1 MFFRLLMES
10 FRRQRRRKMLAGIAI
25 LLGTTAV
32 TAMLAL
38 ATTIGDRIHKELA
51 VYGANIVV
59 YPKADL
65 LDVKI
70 GGVDVK
76 PASGGSY
83 LKESDLAKLKTI
95 FWANNITGVS
105 PELSAND
112 YVASGPND
120 KGFSKGPLPA
130 VITGLW
136 FAHKFGSITTGA
148 PQLHP
153 WWKLQGEWPQQMNS
167 SAIND
172 ASYAVVGSN
181 LAKRMDLKIGDMIFY
196 HADRERFITPLD
208 PKWGYAERFVIT
220 GIVTTGDDTDNKVL
234 LPLSDAQLLIPHANH
249 LALGTLVG
257 NVDGTPIKQQAPIT
271 QPPPLMP
278 SEDLV
283 SRIEISARTKPED
296 AFARVDPDSLSP
308 QQREIWYCRP
318 YANSIAY
325 QIREAIPGA
334 AAEQVRRVEQS
345 EGNVLNRI
353 SGLMWLVSAAAL
365 LAAGFA
371 VSAAMA
377 TAVLE
382 RRGEIGLMRSLG
394 ASKGAIALLFY
405 AETGLLAIFAG
416 TLGYFIGS
424 GLAAWLGA
432 RIFSGDGGSVAP
444 ILNPV
449 LLPVVVA
456 LALVVAIAGSTPSI
470 RSALRM
476 DPSAIL
482 RADA

>member
-51 VYGANIVV
+51 VYGANIIV

-76 PASGGSY
+76 PATGGTY
-83 LKESDLAKLKTI
+83 LKESDLAKLKNI
-95 FWANNITGVS
+95 FWANNITGIS
-105 PELSAND
+105 PELSFKAKLEGSVEQRFLPVQIVGYRFISN
-112 YVASGPND
+112 
-120 KGFSKGPLPA
+120 FSISQETL
-130 VITGLW
+130 
-136 FAHKFGSITTGA
+136 S
-148 PQLHP
+148 LHP
-153 WWKLQGEWPQQMNS
+153 WWKLNGKWPRGGT
-167 SAIND
+167 AD
-172 ASYAVVGSN
+172 ASEVVLGSKLAASLGASIGTDVYLKKDDGNYKPFVLDHETRPRTLIVVGIIDTGDQTDDAA
-181 LAKRMDLKIGDMIFY
+181 LMDLEDVQDFLG
-196 HADRERFITPLD
+196 
-208 PKWGYAERFVIT
+208 
-220 GIVTTGDDTDNKVL
+220 
-234 LPLSDAQLLIPHANH
+234 LPDA
-249 LALGTLVG
+249 
-257 NVDGTPIKQQAPIT
+257 
-271 QPPPLMP
+271 
-278 SEDLV
+278 V
-283 SRIEISARTKPED
+283 SRVEISARTKPED
-296 AFARVDPDSLSP
+296 AFARKDPETLSP
-308 QQREIWYCRP
+308 KDHEIWYCRP

-334 AAEQVRRVEQS
+334 QAEQVRRVEQS

-405 AETGLLAIFAG
+405 AETGLLAILAG

-432 RIFSGDGGSVAP
+432 RIFSGDGGSVEAV
-444 ILNPV
+444 LNPV

>member
-10 FRRQRRRKMLAGIAI
+10 FRRQRRRKLLAGIAI

-32 TAMLAL
+32 TAMLGL
-38 ATTIGDRIHKELA
+38 ATTIGDRIHQELA

-59 YPKADL
+59 YPKTDL

-70 GGVDVK
+70 GGIDVK
-76 PASGGSY
+76 PATGGSY
-83 LKESDLAKLKTI
+83 LKESDLAKLRTI
-95 FWANNITGVS
+95 FWANNITGIS
-105 PELSAND
+105 PELPVQVDGTTPSGELLNAN
-112 YVASGPND
+112 G
-120 KGFSKGPLPA
+120 L
-130 VITGLW
+130 GLW
-136 FAHKFGSITTGA
+136 FDHPLSNDPHAQKTGA
-148 PQLHP
+148 PSLHT
-153 WWKLQGEWPQQMNS
+153 WWKLQGTWPQQPS
-167 SAIND
+167 DGTHDSD
-172 ASYAVVGSN
+172 AVVGAA
-181 LAKRMDLKIGDMIFY
+181 LAAKRNLKIGDRLPITLPP
-196 HADRERFITPLD
+196 ANGITP
-208 PKWGYAERFVIT
+208 GETRSYALRIS
-220 GIVTTGDDTDNKVL
+220 GIVSTGDKTEEQIL
-234 LPLSDAQLLIPHANH
+234 LPLSTAQT
-249 LALGTLVG
+249 LAGLPNAIRRVE
-257 NVDGTPIKQQAPIT
+257 V
-271 QPPPLMP
+271 
-278 SEDLV
+278 
-283 SRIEISARTKPED
+283 SARTKPED
-296 AFARVDPDSLSP
+296 AFARKDPDTLSP
-308 QQREIWYCRP
+308 KDHEIWYCSP

-325 QIREAIPGA
+325 QIGEVISGA
-334 AAEQVRRVEQS
+334 QAEQVRRVEQS
-345 EGNVLNRI
+345 EGTVLKRI

-377 TAVLE
+377 TAILE

-394 ASKGAIALLFY
+394 ASKPAIALLFY

-416 TLGYFIGS
+416 TLGYLLGS

-432 RIFSGDGGSVAP
+432 KIFSGDGGAAEA

-456 LALVVAIAGSTPSI
+456 LALVVSFAGSTPSI

>member
-65 LDVKI
+65 LDVKV

-76 PASGGSY
+76 PASGGAF
-83 LKESDLAKLKTI
+83 LKESDIEKLKTI
-95 FWANNITGVS
+95 FWANNITGIS
-105 PELSAND
+105 PEL
-112 YVASGPND
+112 
-120 KGFSKGPLPA
+120 PLQLA
-130 VITGLW
+130 VTRQAGDSLFTTLAVGYW
-136 FAHKFGSITTGA
+136 FNHNFNSIKTGA
-148 PQLHP
+148 PALHP
-153 WWKLQGEWPQQMNS
+153 WWKIQGDWPS
-167 SAIND
+167 SHGGEL
-172 ASYAVVGSN
+172 VVGEN
-181 LAKRMDLKIGDMIFY
+181 LAKRLGLSIGGNFQIK
-196 HADRERFITPLD
+196 RTPNESTQAPLN
-208 PKWGYAERFVIT
+208 ATVV
-220 GIVTTGDDTDNKVL
+220 GIVTTGDETDNEIL
-234 LPLSDAQLLIPHANH
+234 LPLQDAQSIA
-249 LALGTLVG
+249 
-257 NVDGTPIKQQAPIT
+257 GTPDAVRRV
-271 QPPPLMP
+271 
-278 SEDLV
+278 DV
-283 SRIEISARTKPED
+283 SARTKPED
-296 AFARVDPDSLSP
+296 AFARKDPDTLSP
-308 QQREIWYCRP
+308 QQHEIWYCRP

-334 AAEQVRRVEQS
+334 QAEQLRRVEQS

-353 SGLMWLVSAAAL
+353 SGLMWLISAAAL

-377 TAVLE
+377 TAILE

-394 ASKGAIALLFY
+394 ASKGAIAFLFY
-405 AETGLLAIFAG
+405 AETGLLAVFAG
-416 TLGYFIGS
+416 TLGYLLGS

-432 RIFSGDGGSVAP
+432 RIFTGDGGAHEAVL
-444 ILNPV
+444 IPV

-470 RSALRM
+470 RTALRM
-476 DPSAIL
+476 EPSAIL
-482 RADA
+482 RGDA

>member
-51 VYGANIVV
+51 VYGANIIV
-59 YPKADL
+59 YPKTDL

-70 GGVDVK
+70 GGIDVK
-76 PASGGSY
+76 PATGGSY
-83 LKESDLAKLKTI
+83 LKASDLPKLKTI
-95 FWANNITGVS
+95 FWANNITGIS
-105 PELSAND
+105 PELPLQIDGTTPSGALLSAS
-112 YVASGPND
+112 A
-120 KGFSKGPLPA
+120 
-130 VITGLW
+130 IGLW
-136 FAHKFGSITTGA
+136 FDHALTPDPASLKTGA

-153 WWKLQGEWPQQMNS
+153 WWKLQGAWPQQPLANAADS
-167 SAIND
+167 D
-172 ASYAVVGSN
+172 AVLGST
-181 LAKRMDLKIGDMIFY
+181 LAAKLNLKIGD
-196 HADRERFITPLD
+196 RLPITLPPINGTPRSYTL
-208 PKWGYAERFVIT
+208 RVT
-220 GIVTTGDDTDNKVL
+220 GIVSTGDDTDKQIL
-234 LPLSDAQLLIPHANH
+234 LPLATAQTLTGLPDA
-249 LALGTLVG
+249 VRR
-257 NVDGTPIKQQAPIT
+257 V
-271 QPPPLMP
+271 
-278 SEDLV
+278 
-283 SRIEISARTKPED
+283 EISARTKPED
-296 AFARVDPDSLSP
+296 AFARVDPDTLTP
-308 QQREIWYCRP
+308 AKREIWYCRP

-325 QIREAIPGA
+325 QIREAIPSA
-334 AAEQVRRVEQS
+334 QADQLRRVEQS

-394 ASKGAIALLFY
+394 ASKGSIALLFY
-405 AETGLLAIFAG
+405 AETGLLAIFTGA
-416 TLGYFIGS
+416 LGYLVGS

-432 RIFSGDGGSVAP
+432 RIFTGDGTTAEA

-456 LALVVAIAGSTPSI
+456 LALIVAIAGSTPSI
-470 RSALRM
+470 RAALRL

>member
-1 MFFRLLMES
+1 MFFRLLVES

-59 YPKADL
+59 YPKTDL

-76 PASGGSY
+76 PVTGGSY

-95 FWANNITGVS
+95 FWANNITGIS
-105 PELSAND
+105 PELTLN
-112 YVASGPND
+112 VELV
-120 KGFSKGPLPA
+120 KGVEGTPIQAQATGYWFDHEFG
-130 VITGLW
+130 VI
-136 FAHKFGSITTGA
+136 KTGA
-148 PQLHP
+148 TALHP
-153 WWKLQGEWPQQMNS
+153 WWKLQGRWPHYYPPEEGPSDAIDVAVGSSLARRLGLELGDNLNFDPNAMKMPLHPVAFLTTLGHPQMQ
-167 SAIND
+167 
-172 ASYAVVGSN
+172 VVGIVS
-181 LAKRMDLKIGDMIFY
+181 
-196 HADRERFITPLD
+196 
-208 PKWGYAERFVIT
+208 T
-220 GIVTTGDDTDNKVL
+220 GGVEDNRIVLTL
-234 LPLSDAQLLIPHANH
+234 QDAQHLNFGIAPSGNH
-249 LALGTLVG
+249 
-257 NVDGTPIKQQAPIT
+257 TPDAI
-271 QPPPLMP
+271 
-278 SEDLV
+278 
-283 SRIEISARTKPED
+283 SRVEISARTKPED
-296 AFARVDPDSLSP
+296 AFARVNPDSLSP

-334 AAEQVRRVEQS
+334 QAEQVRRVEQS

-405 AETGLLAIFAG
+405 AETGFLAIFAG
-416 TLGYFIGS
+416 ALGYLIGS

-432 RIFSGDGGSVAP
+432 RIFAGDGGSAAA

-456 LALVVAIAGSTPSI
+456 LALVVAVAGSTPSI
-470 RSALRM
+470 RSALSM

-482 RADA
+482 REDA

>member
-10 FRRQRRRKMLAGIAI
+10 FRRQRRRKLLAGIAI

-51 VYGANIVV
+51 VYGANIIV
-59 YPKADL
+59 YPKTDL

-76 PASGGSY
+76 PATGGSY
-83 LKESDLAKLKTI
+83 LKASDLPKLKNI
-95 FWANNITGVS
+95 FWANNITGIS
-105 PELSAND
+105 PELPLQIDGTTPSGALLSAS
-112 YVASGPND
+112 A
-120 KGFSKGPLPA
+120 
-130 VITGLW
+130 IGLW
-136 FAHKFGSITTGA
+136 FDHALTPDPASLKTGA

-153 WWKLQGEWPQQMNS
+153 WWKIQGAWPQQASNGTQDS
-167 SAIND
+167 D
-172 ASYAVVGSN
+172 AVIGTI
-181 LAKRMDLKIGDMIFY
+181 LAAKLNLKIGD
-196 HADRERFITPLD
+196 RLPITLPPANGLT
-208 PKWGYAERFVIT
+208 PGTPRSYTLRVT
-220 GIVTTGDDTDNKVL
+220 GIVSTGDDTDKQIL
-234 LPLSDAQLLIPHANH
+234 LPLSTAQSLAGLPDA
-249 LALGTLVG
+249 VRR
-257 NVDGTPIKQQAPIT
+257 V
-271 QPPPLMP
+271 
-278 SEDLV
+278 
-283 SRIEISARTKPED
+283 EISARTKPED
-296 AFARVDPDSLSP
+296 AFARVNPDTLTP
-308 QQREIWYCRP
+308 AKREIWYCRP

-325 QIREAIPGA
+325 QIREAIPTA
-334 AAEQVRRVEQS
+334 QADQLRRVEQS

-394 ASKGAIALLFY
+394 ASKSAIALLFY
-405 AETGLLAIFAG
+405 AETGLLAIFTGA
-416 TLGYFIGS
+416 LGYLVGS

-432 RIFSGDGGSVAP
+432 RIFTGDGTTAEA

-456 LALVVAIAGSTPSI
+456 LALIVAIAGSTPSI
-470 RSALRM
+470 RAALRL

>member
-10 FRRQRRRKMLAGIAI
+10 FRRQRRRKMLAGVAI

-59 YPKADL
+59 YPKTDL

-76 PASGGSY
+76 PATGGSY
-83 LKESDLAKLKTI
+83 LKTSDLAKLKDI
-95 FWANNITGVS
+95 FWANNITGIS
-105 PELSAND
+105 PELPLQIDGTTPSGELLS
-112 YVASGPND
+112 ASG
-120 KGFSKGPLPA
+120 
-130 VITGLW
+130 IGLW
-136 FAHKFGSITTGA
+136 FDHALSSDPGSIKTGA

-153 WWKLQGEWPQQMNS
+153 WWKLQGAWPKQPANEAS
-167 SAIND
+167 DSD
-172 ASYAVVGSN
+172 AVLGAA
-181 LAKRMDLKIGDMIFY
+181 LAAKLNLKIGDRLPITLPP
-196 HADRERFITPLD
+196 ANGITPGT
-208 PKWGYAERFVIT
+208 PRSYALRVT
-220 GIVTTGDDTDNKVL
+220 GIVSTGDNTDKQIL
-234 LPLSDAQLLIPHANH
+234 LPLSTTQTIAGLPDA
-249 LALGTLVG
+249 VRR
-257 NVDGTPIKQQAPIT
+257 V
-271 QPPPLMP
+271 
-278 SEDLV
+278 EV
-283 SRIEISARTKPED
+283 SARTKPED
-296 AFARVDPDSLSP
+296 AFARVDPDSLP
-308 QQREIWYCRP
+308 AKQREIWYCRP

-334 AAEQVRRVEQS
+334 QAEQVRRVEQS
-345 EGNVLNRI
+345 EGNVLARI
-353 SGLMWLVSAAAL
+353 SGLMWLISAAAL

-377 TAVLE
+377 TAILE

-405 AETGLLAIFAG
+405 AETGILAVLAGVFGYLL
-416 TLGYFIGS
+416 GS

-432 RIFSGDGGSVAP
+432 RIFAGDGGSPEAVL
-444 ILNPV
+444 IPV

-456 LALVVAIAGSTPSI
+456 LALIVAIGGSTPSI

>member
-10 FRRQRRRKMLAGIAI
+10 FRRQRRRKLLAGIAI

-65 LDVKI
+65 LDVKV

-76 PASGGSY
+76 PASGGAY

-105 PELSAND
+105 PELPTTLQIVRDGGTETTIKATGFWFGHPFGNASAHTG
-112 YVASGPND
+112 VA
-120 KGFSKGPLPA
+120 
-130 VITGLW
+130 
-136 FAHKFGSITTGA
+136 
-148 PQLHP
+148 QLHP
-153 WWKLQGEWPQQMNS
+153 TWQLSGHWPSNGGEVVLGRHLADSLQKKPGDFLDLPNQDYAPGTRGRI
-167 SAIND
+167 AIKPSFNI
-172 ASYAVVGSN
+172 SGVVDTGG
-181 LAKRMDLKIGDMIFY
+181 A
-196 HADRERFITPLD
+196 ADDQI
-208 PKWGYAERFVIT
+208 
-220 GIVTTGDDTDNKVL
+220 L
-234 LPLSDAQLLIPHANH
+234 LPLETAQGLNNTPDAI
-249 LALGTLVG
+249 
-257 NVDGTPIKQQAPIT
+257 
-271 QPPPLMP
+271 
-278 SEDLV
+278 
-283 SRIEISARTKPED
+283 SRVEISARTKPED
-296 AFARVDPDSLSP
+296 AFARKNPDSLSP
-308 QQREIWYCRP
+308 KDHEIWYCSP

-334 AAEQVRRVEQS
+334 QAEQVRRVEQS

-353 SGLMWLVSAAAL
+353 SGLMWLISAAAL

-377 TAVLE
+377 TAILE

-394 ASKGAIALLFY
+394 ASKGAIAFLFY
-405 AETGLLAIFAG
+405 TETGLLAILTG
-416 TLGYFIGS
+416 SLGYLAGS

-432 RIFSGDGGSVAP
+432 RIFRGDGGAPESVL
-444 ILNPV
+444 IPV

-470 RSALRM
+470 RAALRM
-476 DPSAIL
+476 EPSAIL
-482 RADA
+482 REDA

>member
-10 FRRQRRRKMLAGIAI
+10 FRRQRRRKMLAGVAI

-51 VYGANIVV
+51 VYGANIIV

-65 LDVKI
+65 LDVKV

-76 PASGGSY
+76 PASGGAY
-83 LKESDLAKLKTI
+83 LKESDLEKLKTI

-105 PELSAND
+105 PELQLSDQARLID
-112 YVASGPND
+112 SDEASFPVSVVGM
-120 KGFSKGPLPA
+120 
-130 VITGLW
+130 W
-136 FAHKFGSITTGA
+136 FNHAFGSLKTGVL
-148 PQLHP
+148 QLHP
-153 WWKLQGEWPQQMNS
+153 WWRLDGRWPLAEPDSDHWEVAVS
-167 SAIND
+167 SAFAKKLNLQIGRKFLMRRL
-172 ASYAVVGSN
+172 AS
-181 LAKRMDLKIGDMIFY
+181 
-196 HADRERFITPLD
+196 LD
-208 PKWGYAERFVIT
+208 GGGYTAAYVT
-220 GIVTTGDDTDNKVL
+220 GIVSTGDQPGMDVLVPLPVAQAIAGKV
-234 LPLSDAQLLIPHANH
+234 DA
-249 LALGTLVG
+249 
-257 NVDGTPIKQQAPIT
+257 
-271 QPPPLMP
+271 
-278 SEDLV
+278 V
-283 SRIEISARTKPED
+283 SRVEISARTKPED
-296 AFARVDPDSLSP
+296 AFARVDPDSLP
-308 QQREIWYCRP
+308 PKQREIWYCRP

-334 AAEQVRRVEQS
+334 QAEQVRRVEQS
-345 EGNVLNRI
+345 EGNVLKRI
-353 SGLMWLVSAAAL
+353 SGLMWLISAAAL

-377 TAVLE
+377 TAILE

-405 AETGLLAIFAG
+405 SEAGLLALIAG
-416 TLGYFIGS
+416 TMGYLLGS

-432 RIFSGDGGSVAP
+432 RIFAGDGGAAEAVL
-444 ILNPV
+444 IPV

-470 RSALRM
+470 RTTLGM
-476 DPSAIL
+476 EPSAIL
-482 RADA
+482 REDA

>member
-76 PASGGSY
+76 PASGGLY
-83 LKESDLAKLKTI
+83 LKEGDLEKLKTI

-105 PELSAND
+105 PELSLDFGLKDNQ
-112 YVASGPND
+112 
-120 KGFSKGPLPA
+120 SKEIAPA
-130 VITGLW
+130 KIAGYW
-136 FAHKFGSITTGA
+136 FNHDFGNLKTGA
-148 PQLHP
+148 LALHP
-153 WWKLQGEWPQQMNS
+153 WWTIQGRWPQ
-167 SAIND
+167 SAETIKD
-172 ASYAVVGSN
+172 GPLQVAVG
-181 LAKRMDLKIGDMIFY
+181 AKIAALYGWKIGDVIY
-196 HADRERFITPLD
+196 TDITP
-208 PKWGYAERFVIT
+208 ATEMQIV
-220 GIVTTGDDTDNKVL
+220 GIVSTGDAAENQL
-234 LPLSDAQLLIPHANH
+234 FAPLRDVQWYM
-249 LALGTLVG
+249 G
-257 NVDGTPIKQQAPIT
+257 DEPII
-271 QPPPLMP
+271 
-278 SEDLV
+278 
-283 SRIEISARTKPED
+283 SRVEISARTKPED
-296 AFARVDPDSLSP
+296 AFARVNPDSLSP

-432 RIFSGDGGSVAP
+432 RIFAGDGGSVAP

-456 LALVVAIAGSTPSI
+456 LALVVAVAGSTPSI

>member
-1 MFFRLLMES
+1 MFFRLLLES

-70 GGVDVK
+70 GGIDVK
-76 PASGGSY
+76 PATGGSY
-83 LKESDLAKLKTI
+83 LKASDLAKLKTI
-95 FWANNITGVS
+95 FWANNITGIS
-105 PELSAND
+105 PELPLRIGGTTPSGTPISAN
-112 YVASGPND
+112 
-120 KGFSKGPLPA
+120 A
-130 VITGLW
+130 VGLW
-136 FAHKFGSITTGA
+136 FDHALTSDPASLRTGA
-148 PQLHP
+148 PPLHP
-153 WWKLQGEWPQQMNS
+153 WWKLQGAWPSQPPQ
-167 SAIND
+167 D
-172 ASYAVVGSN
+172 ATESDAVLGADLAARLN
-181 LAKRMDLKIGDMIFY
+181 LRIGDTLRIDLPP
-196 HADRERFITPLD
+196 ANGLTPGTLRT
-208 PKWGYAERFVIT
+208 YTLHVT
-220 GIVTTGDDTDNKVL
+220 GIVSTGDNTDRQVL
-234 LPLSDAQLLIPHANH
+234 LPLTAAQTIAGLPDA
-249 LALGTLVG
+249 VRR
-257 NVDGTPIKQQAPIT
+257 V
-271 QPPPLMP
+271 
-278 SEDLV
+278 
-283 SRIEISARTKPED
+283 EISARTKPED

-308 QQREIWYCRP
+308 KQREVWYCRP
-318 YANSIAY
+318 YANSIAL

-334 AAEQVRRVEQS
+334 QAGQVRRVEQS
-345 EGNVLNRI
+345 EGNILSRI

-382 RRGEIGLMRSLG
+382 RRAEIGLMRSLG
-394 ASKGAIALLFY
+394 ASKSAIALLFY
-405 AETGLLAIFAG
+405 AETGLLAVLSGAV
-416 TLGYFIGS
+416 GYLIGS

-432 RIFSGDGGSVAP
+432 RIFSGDGGSPEA